1 MRRKQQPINKNNQNE
16 NMNRK
21 PHYYTVREKVLV
33 RNKKRKILGS
43 AQIPLSY
50 NQGMKKWNCYHM
62 SCLCDRLPNYYMD

>member
-33 RNKKRKILGS
+33 RNKKRKNIRIRANTFIL
-43 AQIPLSY
+43 
-50 NQGMKKWNCYHM
+50 
-62 SCLCDRLPNYYMD
+62 